1 LKYSNSIYRAPL
13 SHHVDDQWLSVEK
26 GKTRNLL
33 NINSRPTFVND
44 KMPFERRLASFWDRV
59 KVQNRLLPAKGEF

>member
-1 LKYSNSIYRAPL
+1 MP
-13 SHHVDDQWLSVEK
+13 VEQ
-26 GKTRNLL
+26 GKTRNL

-44 KMPFERRLASFWDRV
+44 KMPFERRLAFWDRV